1 MRTKSKFVL
10 IGAAGLIV
18 AACSGQKKTMSD
30 DLKKDLDLAST
41 SDGLALAPS
50 AAKGSQVVSA
60 IERTT
65 PPAPRQ
71 IAQSQRVVKHKPA
84 PKAPPAPV
92 ETQKAD
98 VSTQVETQPVA
109 VAQTPAD
116 PEPAQSPR
124 PHPIETPS
132 GSGVQVGRGGGSSIG
147 AVLGGIAGVILRGG
161 IVIGDG
167 DACDPRTDGRARNPG
182 SINQRFPVGIGGTFP
197 GGGFPGGGRVGGRG
211 GRRF

>member
-1 MRTKSKFVL
+1 MRTNSKFVL
-10 IGAAGLIV
+10 ISAAGLIV

-30 DLKKDLDLAST
+30 DLKKDLDLAAT

-84 PKAPPAPV
+84 PRALPAPV
-92 ETQKAD
+92 EAQRAD
-98 VSTQVETQPVA
+98 VSPEVETQPVA
-109 VAQTPAD
+109 VAQTPAE
-116 PEPAQSPR
+116 PEPSQSPR

-147 AVLGGIAGVILRGG
+147 SVLGGIAGVILRGG

-167 DACDPRTDGRARNPG
+167 DACDPRTEGRGRDPG
-182 SINQRFPVGIGGTFP
+182 SVNRRIP
-197 GGGFPGGGRVGGRG
+197 GGFGVPTFPGGGRVWGGH
-211 GRRF
+211 GRR

>member
-1 MRTKSKFVL
+1 MRTNGKFVL
-10 IGAAGLIV
+10 ISAAGLIV

-84 PKAPPAPV
+84 PRAQPAPV
-92 ETQKAD
+92 ETQRAS
-98 VSTQVETQPVA
+98 VSDQVETQPVA
-109 VAQTPAD
+109 VAQTAAE
-116 PEPAQSPR
+116 PEPSQSPR

-132 GSGVQVGRGGGSSIG
+132 GGSGVQVGRGGGSSVG
-147 AVLGGIAGVILRGG
+147 SVLGGILGVVLRGS

-182 SINQRFPVGIGGTFP
+182 SINQRLP
-197 GGGFPGGGRVGGRG
+197 GGMGVPTFPGGGRVFGGRG
-211 GRRF
+211 RRF

>member
-1 MRTKSKFVL
+1 
-10 IGAAGLIV
+10 
-18 AACSGQKKTMSD
+18 MSD
-30 DLKKDLDLAST
+30 DLKKDLDMAST

-92 ETQKAD
+92 VAQRAD
-98 VSTQVETQPVA
+98 VSDQVETQPVA
-109 VAQTPAD
+109 VAQTPTE
-116 PEPAQSPR
+116 PEPTQSPR
-124 PHPIETPS
+124 PRPVEMPS
-132 GSGVQVGRGGGSSIG
+132 GDGSGVSVGRGGGSSVG
-147 AVLGGIAGVILRGG
+147 SVLGGIIGVVLRGG
-161 IVIGDG
+161 IVIGD
-167 DACDPRTDGRARNPG
+167 DACDPRTDGRRRNPG
-182 SINQRFPVGIGGTFP
+182 SINNRFPVGVGGPTFP
-197 GGGFPGGGRVGGRG
+197 GSGRIG

>member
-1 MRTKSKFVL
+1 MRINSKFVL
-10 IGAAGLIV
+10 ISAAGLIV

-60 IERTT
+60 IERTA

-71 IAQSQRVVKHKPA
+71 IAQSQRVVKHKAA

-92 ETQKAD
+92 DAQKAD
-98 VSTQVETQPVA
+98 VSTEVENQPVA
-109 VAQTPAD
+109 VAQAPAE
-116 PEPAQSPR
+116 PEPSQSPR

-132 GSGVQVGRGGGSSIG
+132 GSGVQVGRGGGSSVG
-147 AVLGGIAGVILRGG
+147 SVLGGILGVVLRGG

-167 DACDPRTDGRARNPG
+167 DACDPRPQGRGRSGG
-182 SINQRFPVGIGGTFP
+182 SINDHFPVGIGGP
-197 GGGFPGGGRVGGRG
+197 IFPGGGRVLGG
-211 GRRF
+211 GRRGR

>member
-1 MRTKSKFVL
+1 MRTNSKFVL
-10 IGAAGLIV
+10 ISAAGLIV

-30 DLKKDLDLAST
+30 DLKKDLDMAST

-84 PKAPPAPV
+84 PKAQPAPV
-92 ETQKAD
+92 ETQRAS
-98 VSTQVETQPVA
+98 VSDQVETQPVA
-109 VAQTPAD
+109 VAQTPAE
-116 PEPAQSPR
+116 PEPSQSPR

-132 GSGVQVGRGGGSSIG
+132 GSGVQVGRGGGSSVG
-147 AVLGGIAGVILRGG
+147 SVLGGILGVVLRGG
-161 IVIGDG
+161 IVVGDG
-167 DACDPRTDGRARNPG
+167 DACDPRTEGRGRTGG
-182 SINQRFPVGIGGTFP
+182 SINQRFPTGVPTFP
-197 GGGFPGGGRVGGRG
+197 PGGGRVWGGRG
-211 GRRF
+211 SRR

>member
-1 MRTKSKFVL
+1 MRTNSKFVL

-18 AACSGQKKTMSD
+18 AACSGQKTNMSD

-84 PKAPPAPV
+84 PKAQPAPV
-92 ETQKAD
+92 ETQRAD
-98 VSTQVETQPVA
+98 VSDQIETQPVA
-109 VAQTPAD
+109 VAQTPAAS
-116 PEPAQSPR
+116 EPSQSPR
-124 PHPIETPS
+124 PHPVESPS
-132 GSGVQVGRGGGSSIG
+132 GSGVTVGRGGGSNVG
-147 AVLGGIAGVILRGG
+147 AVLGGILGVVLRGG

-182 SINQRFPVGIGGTFP
+182 SINQRLPGGVGTFP
-197 GGGFPGGGRVGGRG
+197 GSGRFPGGGR